1 MGRISKVVGVENIDP
16 NTDPNW
22 ATYTNNHPVF
32 DEWNTSLVPLYPSSG
47 FDLEAVGNLHEQ
59 QYSADIDLN
68 GIVDTDDFILFA
80 SAWHTS
86 FGQAQW
92 NGRCDLAEPKDN
104 YIDASDFEV
113 FLNQWLQI
121 ENWIMK

>member
-1 MGRISKVVGVENIDP
+1 MIYPALVTSMIMLPKISIP
-16 NTDPNW
+16 IRDPNW
-22 ATYTNNHPVF
+22 AAYANNHPIF

-47 FDLEAVGNLHEQ
+47 FDLEAVGILHEQ

-68 GIVDTDDFILFA
+68 GVVDTDDFILFA

-104 YIDASDFEV
+104 FIDALRF
-113 FLNQWLQI
+113 
-121 ENWIMK
+121 